1 LTNDLSLLLPE
12 WQGYGLGAEVASG
25 ARAIAALFGPDAFL
39 EIEAPAVEALTVDA
53 GVLGLSSIAPRFER
67 TLLAIREREPSRIF
81 TVGGTCGVELGPVS
95 YLNER
100 YRGDLAVIWLD
111 AHADLNTPETSPSGR
126 FHGMVLRTLLGAGPA
141 SLVRLISRPLAPPQV
156 VLAGARDL
164 DRDEA
169 LFVSDTAVSLLAP
182 ADLLVPDRLAGRIRA
197 GGFTRAYVHL
207 DLDVIDPIEFPDSLV
222 HAANGVSIEV
232 VTDTVRHL
240 VSTIDV
246 VGFSVVEFRPR
257 SADGPTRVG
266 HLLDRCGIDIG
277 VLGGRAGA
285 ARPRP

>member
-1 LTNDLSLLLPE
+1 MSSTDLSLLLPE
-12 WQGYGLGAEVASG
+12 WQGYGLDAAVASG
-25 ARAIAALFGPDAFL
+25 ARAIADVFGADRFL
-39 EIEAPAVEALTVDA
+39 EIAAPAAETLAIED

-67 TLLAIREREPSRIF
+67 ALNALRERQPARIF
-81 TVGGTCGVELGPVS
+81 TVGGTCGVELAPVA

-100 YRGDLAVIWLD
+100 YRGDLAVVWLD

-141 SLVRLISRPLAPPQV
+141 SLVNLISRPLAPTQV

-169 LFVSDTAVSLLAP
+169 VFVSDAAISLLTP
-182 ADLLVPDRLAGRIRA
+182 ADLLAPDRLAGRIRA

-207 DLDVIDPIEFPDSLV
+207 DLDVLDPVEFPDSLV
-222 HAANGVSIEV
+222 HAAGGVSLDV
-232 VTDTVRHL
+232 VADTVRHL
-240 VSTIDV
+240 ASTPSNLDV

-257 SADGPTRVG
+257 SADAVSRVG
-266 HLLDRCGIDIG
+266 QLLERCGVSIG
-277 VLGGRAGA
+277 VLAGRA
-285 ARPRP
+285 R